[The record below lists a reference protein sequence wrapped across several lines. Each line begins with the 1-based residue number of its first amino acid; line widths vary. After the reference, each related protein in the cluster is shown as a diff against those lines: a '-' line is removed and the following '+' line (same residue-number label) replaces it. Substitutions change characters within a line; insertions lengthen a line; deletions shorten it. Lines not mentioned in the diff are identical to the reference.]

1 MIKQK
6 QKKGAVLSRKKLV
19 LILASIAVGLALEPG
34 ETEFEHNGWFRY
46 TNQSTAFKVAEP
58 SVSRLNL
65 ERGYIRLSHQWA
77 PPLFTK
83 MTVDIFSSDKY
94 PEGATVR
101 LKEAYADLAAPFLR
115 DFNITA
121 GLQKH
126 YFGLIYSWDYT
137 YPEKELADEQGVCA
151 SADYGVT
158 LNGFLP
164 AGLGELQLGVYNG
177 EGYKYAGKYVNTSPE
192 FLGNLR
198 ITPIPGIT
206 LGVSI
211 FTNSA
216 DMSHYKNDRKGRVTE
231 GGNIYFMNADT
242 ANTNRLAYAPMFKLA
257 FGSFSLLG
265 EYLGYSYTRKF
276 SYYQINRDT
285 FGNIVDSTYTS
296 KEKDYRMAGLD
307 LLPVVSLAGRKVE
320 VFGRFSMW
328 DRREK
333 SGDSMPFNKDK
344 SFIRYGAGFNYHFI
358 RREKGKPGL
367 EFQFAWT
374 RTQPK
379 NSELKPTDVLLAQVR
394 FEWSALV
401 PKPQM

>member
-1 MIKQK
+1 LKSK
-6 QKKGAVLSRKKLV
+6 AVV
-19 LILASIAVGLALEPG
+19 WFLAMVATAGFALEPG

-46 TNQSTAFKVAEP
+46 TNQSSALKITEP
-58 SVSRLNL
+58 SVSRFSL

-77 PPLFTK
+77 PQFFTK

-101 LKEAYADLAAPFLR
+101 LKEAYADITAPFIK

-137 YPEKELADEQGVCA
+137 HPEKELADEQGICA
-151 SADYGVT
+151 SADYGLTV
-158 LNGFLP
+158 NGYLP
-164 AGLGELQLGVYNG
+164 SGLGELQLGVYNG
-177 EGYKYAGKYVNTSPE
+177 EGYKYAGKYLNTSPE

-198 ITPIPGIT
+198 LTPFTGIT
-206 LGVSI
+206 LGFSI

-216 DMSHYKNDRKGRVTE
+216 DNSHYKNDRKGRITD

-242 ANTNRLAYAPMFKLA
+242 ANTGRLAMAPMLKLA
-257 FGSFSLLG
+257 FGPISLTG

-285 FGNIVDSTYTS
+285 LGNIVDSTLVN
-296 KEKDYRMAGLD
+296 KEKDYKMAGLD
-307 LLPVVSLAGRKVE
+307 LVPLLTLAGRKVE
-320 VFGRFSMW
+320 VFGRFSIW
-328 DRREK
+328 NRWEQ
-333 SGDSMPFNKDK
+333 SGDSLPLNRDK
-344 SFIRYGAGFNYHFI
+344 SFTRYGAGFNYHFI

-367 EFQFAWT
+367 MLQFAWT
-374 RTQPK
+374 RTQFR
-379 NSELKPTDVLLAQVR
+379 NDALKPNDVLLAQLR
-394 FEWSALV
+394 FEWSTIVA
-401 PKPQM
+401 KPSL